1 MSIAIARHTLLSDAE
16 ATDPAF
22 NPNPNPNPNP
32 DFHPEPS
39 PEPSPSLTPTP
50 SPSPS
55 PNQETDAAFGPPP
68 TGAGTWAA
76 YATEAR
82 PHVAASPAAEAA
94 ARLTRNRGA
103 GLLLLAT
110 CYLLPLAAC
119 YLLPATYTTI
129 CHLLLL
135 LTNLLCS
142 FSNLL
147 PTACPSRDRGRRGAA
162 ACARSRRGSV

>member
-16 ATDPAF
+16 ATDAAF

-32 DFHPEPS
+32 DFHPEPN

-110 CYLLPLAAC
+110 CYLLP
-119 YLLPATYTTI
+119 ATYYY
-129 CHLLLL
+129 
-135 LTNLLCS
+135 
-142 FSNLL
+142 L
-147 PTACPSRDRGRRGAA
+147 PPTSATY
-162 ACARSRRGSV
+162 